1 MVGPWCF
8 FDRFGPMT
16 FTSGKPMDVA
26 PHPHIGL
33 QTVSWLMSGE
43 VMHNDSKGGDGAQW
57 LYPWLARHLSGIPAG
72 NCINAYQLQV
82 ATSS

>member
-1 MVGPWCF
+1 
-8 FDRFGPMT
+8 
-16 FTSGKPMDVA
+16 
-26 PHPHIGL
+26 
-33 QTVSWLMSGE
+33 MSGE